1 MFTCPAD
8 IRQASNLAKFLQRLD
23 LPDYET
29 LARRS
34 NEDPDWFWATL
45 LDDAGIVFDV
55 PYEHIRVADDGPE
68 HVRWCVGAKA
78 NLTRSCL
85 DRWVDGGDG
94 ERCAISWRG
103 EDGEKRTWTYAELL
117 EQSCKVANALAALGV
132 GPGDAVAIYMPMIPE
147 IAAAFMG
154 IARLGAMVVPL
165 FSGFAPPAIATR
177 LADANA
183 KAVLTVDATIRAGR
197 KIPLEPVL
205 VEALSEAPTVERVIS
220 LRRFGGIAADP
231 HRDQDWSV
239 TVDEAAAEFT
249 PYPAAAQDVLMVAYT
264 SGTTGKPKGVVQ
276 THLGLVA
283 KSTADFIL
291 CLDLRPGDRHLWMT
305 DMGWIMGPLM
315 LVSATLARATLVL
328 AEGAPMS
335 PTDPFRMLRL
345 VDEER
350 VTNLGLSPTLVRQ
363 LMAQDPAAL
372 KQLDLSSLRI
382 VASTGEPWTDEAWLW
397 QLENICGY
405 RAVPINISG
414 GTELVGGIVT
424 STVLQDINPCGFS
437 AECLGV
443 GAKVFRQDG
452 SEAAPGEVGELVVTQ
467 PPMGLTCGIWQDEA
481 RYIETYWSTF
491 AGVWRHGDWARR
503 DPDGTWYILGR
514 SDDTINVAGKRVGP
528 PEIEAAVM
536 ETGEVLD
543 AAAIAAPDD
552 LKGVAVICVCV
563 LAPGAKAGQALSGR
577 LGLKV
582 AERVGKPFKPR
593 EFIYV
598 PELPKTRTMKTMR
611 RVVRAVYLATN
622 PGDLSSMQ
630 NPDSVELLKA
640 AMGNR

>member
-1 MFTCPAD
+1 
-8 IRQASNLAKFLQRLD
+8 
-23 LPDYET
+23 
-29 LARRS
+29 
-34 NEDPDWFWATL
+34 
-45 LDDAGIVFDV
+45 
-55 PYEHIRVADDGPE
+55 
-68 HVRWCVGAKA
+68 
-78 NLTRSCL
+78 
-85 DRWVDGGDG
+85 
-94 ERCAISWRG
+94 
-103 EDGEKRTWTYAELL
+103 
-117 EQSCKVANALAALGV
+117 
-132 GPGDAVAIYMPMIPE
+132 
-147 IAAAFMG
+147 
-154 IARLGAMVVPL
+154 
-165 FSGFAPPAIATR
+165 
-177 LADANA
+177 
-183 KAVLTVDATIRAGR
+183 
-197 KIPLEPVL
+197 
-205 VEALSEAPTVERVIS
+205 
-220 LRRFGGIAADP
+220 
-231 HRDQDWSV
+231 
-239 TVDEAAAEFT
+239 
-249 PYPAAAQDVLMVAYT
+249 
-264 SGTTGKPKGVVQ
+264 
-276 THLGLVA
+276 
-283 KSTADFIL
+283 
-291 CLDLRPGDRHLWMT
+291 
-305 DMGWIMGPLM
+305 
-315 LVSATLARATLVL
+315 
-328 AEGAPMS
+328 
-335 PTDPFRMLRL
+335 
-345 VDEER
+345 

-424 STVLQDINPCGFS
+424 STVLQGIKPCGFS

-622 PGDLSSMQ
+622 PGDLSSLQ

-640 AMGNR
+640 AMGNRS